1 MKYDVAR
8 QALFDARTLDDVKN
22 ISDQAEALEK
32 YARQIH
38 DTDMELWLAE
48 IKIRAKRAIGEM
60 SKQILSRQGFRTDK
74 VTSSGAGRSL
84 SKEETLSNAGLTTS
98 IANRCEK
105 IADIPEDKFEKVIT
119 GAKESKIPV
128 TYADIESAVTKNVH
142 VSNNSGVN
150 EWYTPKEYLDLARA
164 VMGGIDLD
172 PASSDAAQKVVQADK
187 YFTAEN
193 SGLDHEW
200 EGRVW
205 MNPPYSSALVKE
217 FSRKICHSAKVTE
230 AMILVN
236 NATETDWFQA
246 MIARAEAV
254 LFPSKRIK
262 FIDVDGNPGGAPLQ
276 GQALIYC
283 GKNKDKFVHL
293 SKKYGTV
300 MCVESALS
308 HYGMKMGT
316 SMGRGGGY
324 PPNQHCNLLLR
335 KTIN

>member
-1 MKYDVAR
+1 MQLIKYDAACRALAEAKTVDEVKDFRDKGKAIEAYAKQANNRDLQADAAEIILKAERRLGQLLAKMPKNKGAKGSIVTGSKRVPVKDEAPTLKDMGVDKKLSAR
-8 QALFDARTLDDVKN
+8 SQKIAKIQDEDFDKIVKSAREKITTPKN
-22 ISDQAEALEK
+22 I
-32 YARQIH
+32 
-38 DTDMELWLAE
+38 
-48 IKIRAKRAIGEM
+48 
-60 SKQILSRQGFRTDK
+60 
-74 VTSSGAGRSL
+74 
-84 SKEETLSNAGLTTS
+84 
-98 IANRCEK
+98 
-105 IADIPEDKFEKVIT
+105 
-119 GAKESKIPV
+119 
-128 TYADIESAVTKNVH
+128 H
-142 VSNNSGVN
+142 VANNSGVN

-172 PASSDAAQKVVQADK
+172 PASSDAAQKAVQAGQ

-217 FSRKICHSAKVTE
+217 FSRKICHSAKVTQ

-246 MIARAEAV
+246 MTARAEAV

-262 FIDVDGNPGGAPLQ
+262 FIDVDGNPSGAPLQ
-276 GQALIYC
+276 GQALIYF
-283 GKNKDKFVHL
+283 GKNKDKFIQF

-308 HYGMKMGT
+308 HYGIKAGT
-316 SMGRGGGY
+316 SQG
-324 PPNQHCNLLLR
+324 LAV
-335 KTIN
+335 